1 MTPFALLFAL
11 KQTSTF
17 VGQSNFPPLTAEAA
31 IIVHAETGRILWG
44 RNIDMPMYPASTTK
58 LLTSLILLE
67 NTSPTDQIQAPADTK
82 KVRGSSLHME
92 PFETISAEG
101 AAYAILLRS
110 ANDTAHA
117 VAVKLAGSDEGFAQ
131 KMNDFSRKLGMK
143 HSHWVT
149 PHGLNNPWHKTTARD
164 MSILG
169 RHALKNDRLVEI
181 TSSEKYTIQRSINQK
196 DILLE
201 NHNKL
206 LKEDK
211 SLKGFKTG
219 FTNPAG
225 LCFVGYEESPIGN
238 LVTVILNSKDWA
250 ADQVAITNWAETNFH
265 QTDNILANYKTT
277 FKPINGKDK
286 QMLTAVAGRPV
297 PGLVSQE
304 DLQNLKV
311 TPRRTEFPAP
321 IPITSMLTPAMVTL
335 PDGTTF
341 QAELVAANAVEAKP
355 NITEFLRNPVGIS
368 LILFASAAYW
378 YRRRTYDKLN
388 LG

>member
-1 MTPFALLFAL
+1 MTPAAILFAL

-17 VGQSNFPPLTAEAA
+17 VGQSKFPPLTAEAA
-31 IIVHAETGRILWG
+31 IIVQADTGRILWG

-67 NTSPTDQIQAPADTK
+67 ETSPTDQIQAPEDIK
-82 KVRGSSLHME
+82 KIRGSSLHMQ
-92 PFETISAEG
+92 PFETVSAEG

-110 ANDTAHA
+110 ANDVAHC
-117 VAVKLAGSDEGFAQ
+117 VALKLGGSDTGFAK
-131 KMNDFSRKLGMK
+131 KMNEFSQKLGMK

-164 MSILG
+164 MSIL
-169 RHALKNDRLVEI
+169 ALYAMKNNRLVEI
-181 TSSEKYTIQRSINQK
+181 TSTEKYTIQRSINQK

-211 SLKGFKTG
+211 TLKGFKTG

-225 LCFVGYEESPIGN
+225 LCFVGYQESPIGN
-238 LVTVILNSKDWA
+238 LITVILNSNDWA
-250 ADQVAITNWAETNFH
+250 ADQVTITKWAKTSFH
-265 QTDNILANYKTT
+265 QTDNILANFKET
-277 FKPINGKDK
+277 FKPINAKND
-286 QMLTAVAGRPV
+286 QLLTAIPNRPI
-297 PGLVSQE
+297 PGLVSEE

-311 TPRRTEFPAP
+311 IPRRTEFPAP
-321 IPITSMLTPAMVTL
+321 IPITSVLTPAIVKL

-341 QAELVAANAVEAKP
+341 QTELVAANAVEAKP
-355 NITEFLRNPVGIS
+355 NISDFLRNPVGIS

-388 LG
+388 Y